1 VKDKLKPCP
10 FCGGKAYISNED
22 CYGYEHDDFIVNC
35 DECNLQFG
43 FASQFETEEDA
54 VKAWNT
60 RKPIDKVIEQ
70 LEELVRINMEVL
82 GVRADYVN
90 LAHVIKI
97 VKAGE
102 IDE

>member
-1 VKDKLKPCP
+1 MNNKLKPCP
-10 FCGGKAYISNED
+10 FCGGKVYIDNED
-22 CYGYEHDDFIVNC
+22 CYGYEHIDFFVHCDNC
-35 DECNLQFG
+35 SLQFG